1 MPDIT
6 FAFNINN
13 LEDINMD
20 IEESDDIT
28 DNDFDEILPI
38 ILADIVTRIREDE
51 TFGRIV
57 NGRIVVGITLDRNN
71 FENLEDVKIVLTKD
85 QFNQLNHKQ
94 LTKLNKL
101 TNSCTICLEEL
112 KLKQMVTTLY
122 CNHQYHK
129 KCVKT
134 WFCNNDVKCPNCRA
148 DQRIGLIESIQEKPL
163 EKHTLPELRKMA
175 KNRRCKGY
183 SKLAKKELIK
193 ILKKD
198 LAENKQEKPLEKY
211 TMYELKKIA
220 KERRC
225 KGYSRLIKKDLIN
238 LIKKSNPNQI

>member
-20 IEESDDIT
+20 VEENSDIP

-38 ILADIVTRIREDE
+38 ILADIVTRIREDD
-51 TFGRIV
+51 TFGRII

-85 QFNQLNHKQ
+85 QFNQLNHKP
-94 LTKLNKL
+94 LTRSNKL
-101 TNSCTICLEEL
+101 TNSCTICLEDL
-112 KLKQMVTTLY
+112 KIKQMVTTLS
-122 CNHQYHK
+122 CKHQYHK
-129 KCVKT
+129 RCVKT

-148 DQRIGLIESIQEKPL
+148 DQRIGLIEPTEEKPL
-163 EKHTLPELRKMA
+163 EKHTLPELRKIA

-183 SKLAKKELIK
+183 SKLPKKELINF
-193 ILKKD
+193 LRND
-198 LAENKQEKPLEKY
+198 VAENKEERSLEKH
-211 TMYELKKIA
+211 TMYELKRIA
-220 KERRC
+220 KEQRC
-225 KGYSRLIKKDLIN
+225 KGYSRLVKKDLIN
-238 LIKKSNPNQI
+238 LIKKSRSN